1 MNSLPLFAWLAL
13 THSDKSRDIFL
24 LLVVSSAAVVGAV
37 PALTLV
43 SLNAT
48 VTLTVVSPVS
58 RAVPFTSF
66 TKSRP
71 FDNSS
76 RIVYTYWSYPVVSG
90 TEPVTVYLTT

>member
-1 MNSLPLFAWLAL
+1 M
-13 THSDKSRDIFL
+13 
-24 LLVVSSAAVVGAV
+24 LVVSSAAVVGAV

-71 FDNSS
+71 FDKFILKYHTFDNSS